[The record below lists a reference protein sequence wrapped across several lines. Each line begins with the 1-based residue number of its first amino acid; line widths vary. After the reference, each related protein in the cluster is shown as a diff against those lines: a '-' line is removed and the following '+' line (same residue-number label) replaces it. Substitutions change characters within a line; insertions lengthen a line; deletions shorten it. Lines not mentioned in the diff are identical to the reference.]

1 MPQDVFTDPN
11 NVLQTGLVTI
21 AQDPSTG
28 LPGQLNMV
36 ASNVVGLP
44 AAAAIV
50 TLSATS
56 GLITMTG
63 LGSKIRTIV
72 TGNGTGISATLT
84 PSATASVTNGAEVT
98 IINEN
103 PVSASSLII
112 TAGVTGNVTI
122 LGAAARKF
130 IYDAAL
136 TIWVAA

>member
-11 NVLQTGLVTI
+11 NIQQTGLVTI
-21 AQDPSTG
+21 AQDPATG
-28 LPGQLNMV
+28 LPGQLNMN
-36 ASNVVGLP
+36 AANVIGLP
-44 AAAAIV
+44 TAIA

-63 LGSKIRTIV
+63 LGSKVRAIV

-84 PSATASVTNGAEVT
+84 PSAVASVTNGMEVT
-98 IINEN
+98 VINEN
-103 PVSASSLII
+103 PVSASSII
-112 TAGVTGNVTI
+112 VTAGVTGNVTI